1 MNVIFRIIQIQ
12 YSMHLQFKLVFSE
25 KKSTKW
31 NKLMKYRKNQS
42 KCAKFEY
49 VVPGT
54 VVGLPKKLVGKIKKK
69 NLPSANPWHSANLI
83 ICRVPNAWHSA
94 KLTAL
99 GPLCLWQYL
108 PSALVCRGSDTR
120 HIKVCRVPIFC
131 RVLGTRQNSLC
142 RVFYFADGRTRQT
155 ESLPSARY
163 LALGKV
169 FDTR

>member
-54 VVGLPKKLVGKIKKK
+54 VVGLPKKIGGQNQKINK
-69 NLPSANPWHSANLI
+69 
-83 ICRVPNAWHSA
+83 
-94 KLTAL
+94 
-99 GPLCLWQYL
+99 
-108 PSALVCRGSDTR
+108 
-120 HIKVCRVPIFC
+120 
-131 RVLGTRQNSLC
+131 
-142 RVFYFADGRTRQT
+142 
-155 ESLPSARY
+155 
-163 LALGKV
+163 
-169 FDTR
+169 